1 VRSLLT
7 IAIVMVVAVSGS
19 SAGAQTTVPDS
30 SDGTTAPSLRGNTA
44 ISPEKTTARSKFR
57 SAEDGWFDISG
68 FLDERYGFLPVVVP
82 ITEPAVGYGLGG
94 GLAFVDKP
102 LVGSEAGLGRP
113 NITFVGGL
121 WTDNDTWGAAAGD
134 LRNWHDES
142 VQTLVGGV
150 YASVNLDFY
159 GIGEDAR
166 LNDRPLRYNLEP
178 KGGMLQ
184 GKYRLRE
191 SRFWMGL
198 SYVFAATRVTF
209 YAPEQTPGLP
219 DFERESNVGGIT
231 PSMTYDSRDNIFTPI
246 RGTYVEARAGLFS
259 HALGGDDDFQ
269 RVQLVALQYVPIFS
283 RMYLGVR
290 GDGTA
295 TFGNAPFYLKPFIM
309 LRGAAMMRYQGEQV
323 AQVETELRWQ
333 FWKRF
338 SLVGFA
344 GYGAAWNDFENLE
357 NTQTVVTGGTGFR
370 YELACEYGVHAG
382 VDLGFSRDE
391 TAIYIQVGSAWA
403 RP

>member
-1 VRSLLT
+1 MILMALLFCSSPAWAQ
-7 IAIVMVVAVSGS
+7 AIPGS
-19 SAGAQTTVPDS
+19 TLNGVPADS
-30 SDGTTAPSLRGNTA
+30 TGGTTSTTLDGKR
-44 ISPEKTTARSKFR
+44 EKSKFR
-57 SAEDGWFDISG
+57 SAQDGWFDMSG
-68 FLDERYGFLPVVVP
+68 FLDERYGFLPLFIP

-102 LVGSEAGLGRP
+102 LVGSGAGLGRP

-121 WTDNDTWGAAAGD
+121 WTENDTWGAAAGD
-134 LRNWHDES
+134 LRNWHDER
-142 VQTLVGGV
+142 VQTLLGGV

-184 GKYRLRE
+184 GKYRLRK
-191 SRFWMGL
+191 SCFWVGL
-198 SYVFAATRVTF
+198 SYAFAATQVTF
-209 YAPEQTPGLP
+209 DAPEQTPGLP
-219 DFERESNVGGIT
+219 DFERDSNVGGLT
-231 PSMTYDSRDNIFTPI
+231 PSMTYDSRDNVFTPI

-259 HALGGDDDFQ
+259 QALGGDDDFQ
-269 RVQLVALQYVPIFS
+269 RVQLVVFQYVPIFS

-295 TFGNAPFYLKPFIM
+295 TFGNAPFYLQPFIM

-323 AQVETELRWQ
+323 AQVETEVRWQ

-344 GYGAAWNDFENLE
+344 GYGAAWNDFERRE

-370 YELACEYGVHAG
+370 YELAREYGVHAG

>member
-1 VRSLLT
+1 
-7 IAIVMVVAVSGS
+7 
-19 SAGAQTTVPDS
+19 
-30 SDGTTAPSLRGNTA
+30 
-44 ISPEKTTARSKFR
+44 
-57 SAEDGWFDISG
+57 
-68 FLDERYGFLPVVVP
+68 
-82 ITEPAVGYGLGG
+82 
-94 GLAFVDKP
+94 LAFVDKP
-102 LVGSEAGLGRP
+102 LVGSGAGLGRP

-121 WTDNDTWGAAAGD
+121 WTENDTWGAAAGD
-134 LRNWHDES
+134 LRNWHDER
-142 VQTLVGGV
+142 VQTLLGGV

-184 GKYRLRE
+184 GKYRLRK
-191 SRFWMGL
+191 SCFWVGL
-198 SYVFAATRVTF
+198 SYAFAATQVTF
-209 YAPEQTPGLP
+209 DAPEQTPGLP
-219 DFERESNVGGIT
+219 DFERDSNVGGLT
-231 PSMTYDSRDNIFTPI
+231 PSMTYDSRDNVFTPI

-259 HALGGDDDFQ
+259 QALGGDDDFQ
-269 RVQLVALQYVPIFS
+269 RVQFVVFQYVPIFS

-295 TFGNAPFYLKPFIM
+295 TFGNAPFYLQPFIM

-323 AQVETELRWQ
+323 AQVETEVRWQ

-344 GYGAAWNDFENLE
+344 GYGAAWNDFERRE

-370 YELACEYGVHAG
+370 YELAREYGVHAG